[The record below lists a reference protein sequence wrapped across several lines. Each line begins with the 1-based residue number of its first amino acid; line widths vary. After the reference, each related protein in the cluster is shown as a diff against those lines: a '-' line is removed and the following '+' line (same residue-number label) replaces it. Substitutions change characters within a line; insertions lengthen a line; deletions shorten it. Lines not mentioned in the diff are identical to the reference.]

1 MAGDTLGPTE
11 VPKRMGEGADAQ
23 RTEGAGKHQGEH
35 CSCTS
40 LPQPSGGS
48 MSLKMGAAIIVCTV
62 AAAAAAYSVVLRLQ
76 QADMGWPRL
85 TPTEKRLQLYSEV
98 ALYYSFY
105 EDLANVRRESEGR
118 VWRVRESGPVRI
130 AVVALC
136 SWVVSTHFRG
146 FRHSN
151 AYFDN
156 ELDVA
161 SCLWCGGAEALKG
174 GVLIGRLRVPPS
186 GLHHAPTRSVNL
198 HNACGCMPAF
208 PSCPAAR
215 LEPLPAP

>member
-23 RTEGAGKHQGEH
+23 RTEGAGKHQGER

-40 LPQPSGGS
+40 LPPPSVGS

-118 VWRVRESGPVRI
+118 VWRVRESGAIRI

-136 SWVVSTHFRG
+136 SWVVTTHFRG
-146 FRHSN
+146 LRHSN
-151 AYFDN
+151 ACFDN

-174 GVLIGRLRVPPS
+174 GGAYWAPARAATMPLPAASTYITHADACLLPRLP
-186 GLHHAPTRSVNL
+186 G
-198 HNACGCMPAF
+198 
-208 PSCPAAR
+208 AR